1 MVAMTAEVAMAA
13 VMAAIDSREA
23 MEETD
28 SRVATVVA
36 TAVVATAAVD
46 TEDAAVAMV
55 AVEEVVVEATV
66 AVPA

>member
-36 TAVVATAAVD
+36 TAAVD
-46 TEDAAVAMV
+46 TEDAAAAMV
-55 AVEEVVVEATV
+55 VVEEVVVEATV